1 MQQYLMPFLHLTLE
15 MAPYLLLG
23 FFVAGLLHAFVPQR
37 FYTRYLRGSNIK
49 SVFNAA
55 LLGVPLPLCSCGVIP
70 TAMSLRRNGA
80 SKGATISF
88 LTATPQTG
96 VDSILATG
104 SLMGWGLAVLRPI
117 AAFITGI
124 VGGQMV
130 NVLDKEDVADI
141 KEDTA
146 DSRPDGFA
154 ARMKSALSYGFV
166 DMMQDIG
173 KWLVIGLVIA
183 GLITIFVPD
192 NFFDAL
198 GSYPLLNMLVVLLI
212 AMPMYVCAT
221 GSIPVAVALMM
232 KGLSPGAAMVFLM
245 AGPATNMAAIMVIGK
260 VLDRK
265 TLAIYLS
272 TIILCSIAFAM
283 CIDYVL
289 PTWFVNASIPAAGC
303 CHTASFS
310 WLQISSGVL
319 LGALLVNAF
328 ARRHHHHDHDM
339 SDINNDNIMDTKKF
353 SVEGMMCNHCK
364 ANVEKAV
371 GSLAGVET
379 CEADI
384 AAATV
389 TVSGSVAADDV
400 CAAIESIGYKCRP
413 Q

>member
-1 MQQYLMPFLHLTLE
+1 MPFLQLTLE

-23 FFVAGLLHAFVPQR
+23 FFIAGLLHAFVPQK
-37 FYTRYLRGSNIK
+37 FYTRYLRGSNLK

-55 LLGVPLPLCSCGVIP
+55 ILGVPLPLCSCGVIP

-96 VDSILATG
+96 IDSILATG
-104 SLMGWGLAVLRPI
+104 SLMGWGLAVLRPL
-117 AAFITGI
+117 AAFMTGI
-124 VGGQMV
+124 ISGQMV
-130 NVLDKEDVADI
+130 NILDKNDTTELREDSQ
-141 KEDTA
+141 DT
-146 DSRPDGFA
+146 RPHGFA
-154 ARMKSALSYGFV
+154 ARMKSALRYGFV

-198 GSYPLLNMLVVLLI
+198 GDYPLLNMLVVLLI

-260 VLDRK
+260 VLNRK

-272 TIILCSIAFAM
+272 SIIICSIAFAL

-289 PTWFVNASIPAAGC
+289 PQWFVKAAVPTAGC
-303 CHTASFS
+303 CHAKSFS
-310 WLQISSGVL
+310 WLQIVSGIL
-319 LGALLVNAF
+319 LGAMLVNAF
-328 ARRHHHHDHDM
+328 ARRHHHHHETSNITD
-339 SDINNDNIMDTKKF
+339 DNIMDTKKF
-353 SVEGMMCNHCK
+353 NVEGMMCNHCK

-371 GSLAGVET
+371 SSLDGVET
-379 CEADI
+379 CVVDLDG
-384 AAATV
+384 ATV
-389 TVSGSVAADDV
+389 TVSGPVDASAV
-400 CAAIESIGYKCRP
+400 CAAIEGIGYTCQP
-413 Q
+413 L

>member
-1 MQQYLMPFLHLTLE
+1 MQQYFMPFLHLTLE

-23 FFVAGLLHAFVPQR
+23 FFVAGLLHAFVPQK
-37 FYTRYLRGSNIK
+37 FYTRYLRGSNLK
-49 SVFNAA
+49 STFNAA
-55 LLGVPLPLCSCGVIP
+55 ILGVPLPLCSCGVIP

-104 SLMGWGLAVLRPI
+104 SLMGWGLAVLRPV

-130 NVLDKEDVADI
+130 NILDKGDGKELS
-141 KEDTA
+141 EDTS
-146 DSRPDGFA
+146 DNRVHGFIS
-154 ARMKSALSYGFV
+154 RMKAAFHYGYV

-192 NFFDAL
+192 NFFDSL
-198 GSYPLLNMLVVLLI
+198 HSYPVLNMLVVLLI

-221 GSIPVAVALMM
+221 GSIPVAVALIM

-260 VLDRK
+260 VLSRK
-265 TLAIYLS
+265 TLSIYLS
-272 TIILCSIAFAM
+272 TIIVCSVAFGL

-289 PTWFVNASIPAAGC
+289 PQWFVSAAMPAGSC
-303 CHTASFS
+303 CHVESFS
-310 WLQISSGVL
+310 WLQIAS
-319 LGALLVNAF
+319 ALLLVGLLINAF
-328 ARRHHHHDHDM
+328 AGKHHHHHD
-339 SDINNDNIMDTKKF
+339 SETSNDNIMDTKKF
-353 SVEGMMCNHCK
+353 NVEGMMCNHCK

-371 GSLAGVET
+371 IALPGVEQ
-379 CEADI
+379 CEVDLPS
-384 AAATV
+384 ATV
-389 TVSGSVAADDV
+389 TVTGPAAPSDI
-400 CAAIESIGYKCRP
+400 CAAIEAIGYKCLP
-413 Q
+413 C